1 MKKNSILIIISIL
14 FLLILSSAATSPQQ
28 DQNLFQ
34 KALTKE
40 RADGN
45 LEEAIKLYQQVVEIS
60 RDKSLAAKAQLRIG
74 ECHGKLGQKNV
85 KHAKDAFQKV
95 IDNYPSQAESVRAAR
110 EKLALLIR
118 AQNIVRKKDR
128 EFTMRKIVAG
138 PAIDI
143 MGDVSPNGK
152 YICFTDWDSGD
163 IAVRNLAAEKN
174 RRLSD
179 KGSWMKSS
187 DFALFSI
194 WSPDSKK
201 IACNWYSAK
210 DNIMDLRIYGFEDS
224 EANIL
229 YNKSEY
235 THPLDWSSDGKQI
248 LTYFTGD
255 DKNIFLGLLSIK
267 DGSMQT
273 IKTLGGFYPSD
284 AFFSPDGDFIVYDLP
299 VKKDNQNRDI
309 FIITSDGSH
318 EVAFVKNPADDAL
331 LGWTPDGRYILF
343 LSDRTGELDMW
354 ATQIKDG
361 RPQGKPVLIRK
372 NIGQIWSL
380 GFTKTGAM
388 YYGFDPSMIDV
399 YTASVN
405 MKKGILISPVEK
417 ASTSFAGSNASPAWS
432 PDGKYLAY
440 VSKRQR
446 GPERMGSKVLCIK
459 NLKSGKV
466 TAFIPELRNFGRIM
480 YWAPDGRSVIVTGND
495 EEGQSGLFTINTTTG
510 KTITL
515 FKKENGKPVPGFV
528 LAPDGKTIYHKKN
541 VSQKN
546 INQIFEYN
554 LGTKEQKEIHSDS
567 DIYNLIISPDGKSL
581 AYCSNDKP
589 LKEIVMKILPTKGGE
604 PREIMRIKEPETVY
618 FQSPAWSS
626 DGLYIIFGKGQSA
639 MRDQKTDLCRVSV
652 DGGTPQK
659 LGISMDR
666 ITHVR
671 IHPDGKQIIF
681 MAGQVQAEIWVMENF
696 LPKKK

>member
-1 MKKNSILIIISIL
+1 MKKTSILIVISIL
-14 FLLILSSAATSPQQ
+14 FLFSLSFAGTSPQR

-40 RADGN
+40 RAEGN
-45 LEEAIKLYQQVVEIS
+45 LEEAIKLYQQVVEKS
-60 RDKSLAAKAQLRIG
+60 KNKSLAAKAQLRIG
-74 ECHGKLGQKNV
+74 ICYEKLGLKKAQE
-85 KHAKDAFQKV
+85 AFQKV
-95 IDNYPSQAESVRAAR
+95 LDNFPGQVEIVKEAR
-110 EKLALLIR
+110 EKLALLMK
-118 AQNIVRKKDR
+118 AQNIVRKKDK
-128 EFTMRKIVAG
+128 EFTMRKILAG
-138 PAIDI
+138 PAFDI
-143 MGDVSPNGK
+143 LGEVSPNSK

-163 IAVRNLAAEKN
+163 IAVRDLAAEKN
-174 RRLSD
+174 RRLSN

-201 IACNWYSAK
+201 VACNWYNHK
-210 DNIMDLRIYGFEDS
+210 DNIFDLRIYGLEDS
-224 EANIL
+224 EAHIL
-229 YNKSEY
+229 YNQAEY
-235 THPLDWSSDGKQI
+235 SHPLDWSSDGKQI

-255 DKNIFLGLLSIK
+255 NEKIFLGLLSIK
-267 DGSMQT
+267 DASMQT
-273 IKTLGGFYPSD
+273 IKSLGEFYPSD
-284 AFFSPDGDFIVYDLP
+284 AFFSPDADYIVYDLP

-331 LGWTPDGRYILF
+331 LGWTPDGKYILF
-343 LSDRTGELDMW
+343 SSDRTGELDLW
-354 ATQIKDG
+354 ATQIANG
-361 RPQGKPVLIRK
+361 RPQGKPVLIK
-372 NIGQIWSL
+372 KDIGQIWSL
-380 GFTKTGAM
+380 GFTKTGGM

-417 ASTSFAGSNASPAWS
+417 ASTSFAGSNTSPAWS

-466 TAFIPELRNFGRIM
+466 TAFIPELKNFGRIM
-480 YWAPDGRSVIVTGND
+480 YWFPDGRSVIVTGSD
-495 EEGQSGLFTINTTTG
+495 KEGSPGLFTINTTTG
-510 KTITL
+510 ETITQ
-515 FKKENGKPVPGFV
+515 FKKDNGMPVPGFV
-528 LAPDGKTIYHKKN
+528 LAPDGKIIYHKKN
-541 VSQKN
+541 VGQKN
-546 INQIFEYN
+546 ISQIFKYN
-554 LGTKEQKEIHSDS
+554 LSTKQQKEIHSDS
-567 DIYNLIISPDGKSL
+567 SIYNLIISPDGKSL

-589 LKEIVMKILPTKGGE
+589 FKEIVLKILPTKGGE
-604 PREIMRIKEPETVY
+604 PREIMRIKEPETVF

-626 DGLYIIFGKGQSA
+626 DGLYIIFGKGSSSMQ
-639 MRDQKTDLCRVSV
+639 DQKIDLCRVSV

-666 ITHVR
+666 IRHVR
-671 IHPDGKQIIF
+671 IHPDGKQIAF
-681 MAGQVQAEIWVMENF
+681 FAGLIQAEIWVMENF

>member
-1 MKKNSILIIISIL
+1 MKKTSILIVISIL
-14 FLLILSSAATSPQQ
+14 FLFSLSFAGTSPQR

-40 RADGN
+40 RAEGN
-45 LEEAIKLYQQVVEIS
+45 LEEAIKLYQQVVEKS
-60 RDKSLAAKAQLRIG
+60 KNKSLAAKAQLRIG
-74 ECHGKLGQKNV
+74 ICYEKLGLKKAQE
-85 KHAKDAFQKV
+85 AFQKV
-95 IDNYPSQAESVRAAR
+95 LDNFPGQVEIVKEAR
-110 EKLALLIR
+110 EKLALLMK
-118 AQNIVRKKDR
+118 AQNIVRKKDK
-128 EFTMRKIVAG
+128 EFTMRKILAG
-138 PAIDI
+138 PAFDI
-143 MGDVSPNGK
+143 LGEVSPNSK

-174 RRLSD
+174 RRLSN

-201 IACNWYSAK
+201 VACNWYSAK

-255 DKNIFLGLLSIK
+255 DDNIFLGLLSIK

-284 AFFSPDGDFIVYDLP
+284 AFFSPDAGYIVYDLP

-318 EVAFVKNPADDAL
+318 EVTFVKNPADDAL
-331 LGWTPDGRYILF
+331 LGWTPDGKYILF

-354 ATQIKDG
+354 ATQIEDG
-361 RPQGKPVLIRK
+361 RPQGEPVLIRK
-372 NIGQIWSL
+372 DIGQIWSL

-405 MKKGILISPVEK
+405 MKKGTLISPVEK
-417 ASTSFAGSNASPAWS
+417 ASTSFAGGNTSPAWS

-495 EEGQSGLFTINTTTG
+495 KEGQPGLFTINTTTG

-515 FKKENGKPVPGFV
+515 FKKENGMPVPGFV
-528 LAPDGKTIYHKKN
+528 LAPDGKTIYHRKN

-554 LGTKEQKEIHSDS
+554 LSTKQQKEIHSDS
-567 DIYNLIISPDGKSL
+567 SIYNLIISPDGKSL
-581 AYCSNDKP
+581 AYCSNDMP
-589 LKEIVMKILPTKGGE
+589 LKEIVMKILPTNGGE
-604 PREIMRIKEPETVY
+604 PHEIMRIKGPETVY
-618 FQSPAWSS
+618 FHSPAWSS
-626 DGLYIIFGKGQSA
+626 DGLYIIFGKGSSSMQ
-639 MRDQKTDLCRVSV
+639 DQKIDLCRVSV

-666 ITHVR
+666 IRHVR
-671 IHPDGKQIIF
+671 IHPDGKQIAF
-681 MAGQVQAEIWVMENF
+681 FAGLIQAEIWVMENF